1 MLNRASILL
10 SATALLSSAVA
21 LADIYKYVDENGNVT
36 YTNSPV
42 KGAQRVYIEQPNVIS
57 SGSGSSGGKRS
68 TGTGTSRSSNDSGQK
83 VSAPS
88 PANFPKVDSATQRSR
103 DSNRKRILQ
112 DELANEQTMLND
124 SKKALSEAETTKTA
138 EEKANPSKYLERIG
152 RLRENVVMHE
162 KNIAALQKELSRVQ

>member
-10 SATALLSSAVA
+10 SATALLSSTVA

-57 SGSGSSGGKRS
+57 SGSGSSSGKRS
-68 TGTGTSRSSNDSGQK
+68 TNTSRNSNDSGQK
-83 VSAPS
+83 VTPPS
-88 PANFPKVDSATQRSR
+88 PANFPKVDSETQRSR

-112 DELANEQTMLND
+112 DELANEQTLLND
-124 SKKALSEAETTKTA
+124 TKKALSDAENTKTA